1 MIVYNWYH
9 VVKFRI
15 YRVQWVTTF
24 ILCSNHYSRYY
35 NKLLVIKTLVLVYPF
50 TGTTS
55 ILKKYAH
62 VYTRVYTCNKQTNFC
77 QVLLSPQFR
86 IVFLFKKDNN
96 AVISGSWLVTSI
108 YSSTFVL
115 CCTITII
122 SHRMLVETRPTKCL
136 LLAHHSTQI
145 YCQW

>member
-1 MIVYNWYH
+1 MYIH
-9 VVKFRI
+9 VINRM
-15 YRVQWVTTF
+15 R
-24 ILCSNHYSRYY
+24 
-35 NKLLVIKTLVLVYPF
+35 
-50 TGTTS
+50 
-55 ILKKYAH
+55 
-62 VYTRVYTCNKQTNFC
+62 TCNKQTNFC

-145 YCQW
+145 YCQ